1 MMRNEAFPS
10 TRSGQTNHNP
20 TLPLPFRPSVRP
32 SSVSSSP
39 RSHVPLS
46 LSHHNSRYARLKH
59 DEKDWIKTTKK
70 GKTLHNPPWLSCT
83 IRRCAVYAANQ
94 CRLTRMLRRCSSGNL
109 NNLIK
114 VLTQSLTWRCFCAQ
128 YLLIVRSPMAWSQNL
143 PVMSRREELRGKD
156 GVRT

>member
-1 MMRNEAFPS
+1 MSDCQALCIIVCFHARFRQTWQPRSPSLPERYLPVYFVRKMLVMMRNEAFPS

-20 TLPLPFRPSVRP
+20 TLPLPFRPSLRP

-70 GKTLHNPPWLSCT
+70 GKTLHNHPWLSCT
-83 IRRCAVYAANQ
+83 IRRCAVYAAKS
-94 CRLTRMLRRCSSGNL
+94 MSFDAH
-109 NNLIK
+109 
-114 VLTQSLTWRCFCAQ
+114 VAP
-128 YLLIVRSPMAWSQNL
+128 LLLW
-143 PVMSRREELRGKD
+143 
-156 GVRT
+156 